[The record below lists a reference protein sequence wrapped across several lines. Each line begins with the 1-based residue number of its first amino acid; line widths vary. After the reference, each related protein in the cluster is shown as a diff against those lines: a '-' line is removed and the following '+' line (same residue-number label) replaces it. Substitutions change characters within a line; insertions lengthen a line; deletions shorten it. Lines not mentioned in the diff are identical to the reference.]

1 VFYDIK
7 GEEKKNVYIL
17 LFCLINHKR
26 QNEKTK
32 RHMPMKNACSDDD
45 NCTVPNR
52 TFILFL
58 KKIKSNFFFI

>member
-1 VFYDIK
+1 MFYDIK

-26 QNEKTK
+26 QNEKK

-58 KKIKSNFFFI
+58 TKK